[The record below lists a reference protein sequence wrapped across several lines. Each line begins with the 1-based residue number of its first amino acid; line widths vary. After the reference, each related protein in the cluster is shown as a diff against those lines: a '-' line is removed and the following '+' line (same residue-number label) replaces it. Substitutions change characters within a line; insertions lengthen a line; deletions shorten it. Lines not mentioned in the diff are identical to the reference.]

1 MIESSDLDRFPLG
14 IVVTLQ
20 AIGPQSPL
28 MLISMTVGTSRRN
41 TQKCPAEI
49 LDLDRCS
56 LASGN
61 TLWRV
66 ASIAAEACVSTLEF
80 VSRLSVIEDL
90 EIPFRQDEILAVVFG
105 VAVQTLPTRT
115 RLDVVC
121 GVQASSR
128 SDARSNLIVTSQA
141 LEYWFTGG
149 DFVATNTVG
158 HTIDRLVCA

>member
-1 MIESSDLDRFPLG
+1 MIESNDVDRFPG
-14 IVVTLQ
+14 DIVVTLQ
-20 AIGPQSPL
+20 AIGAQSPL
-28 MLISMTVGTSRRN
+28 MRISMTVGTSRRD
-41 TQKCPAEI
+41 TQKCLAEI

-56 LASGN
+56 FASGN

-105 VAVQTLPTRT
+105 VAVQTLPTRA
-115 RLDVVC
+115 RLNVIC
-121 GVQASSR
+121 GVQSSSR
-128 SDARSNLIVTSQA
+128 SDARSDLIVTTQA
-141 LEYWFTGG
+141 LEYRFTGG

-158 HTIDRLVCA
+158 HTSDRLVCA